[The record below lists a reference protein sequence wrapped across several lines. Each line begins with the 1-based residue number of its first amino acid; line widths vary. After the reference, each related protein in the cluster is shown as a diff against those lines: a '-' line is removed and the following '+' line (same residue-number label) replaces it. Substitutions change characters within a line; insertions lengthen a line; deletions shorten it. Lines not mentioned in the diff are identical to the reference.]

1 MTPLVQALLILTLG
15 GSLAVKPDFTRSEM
29 TADPREPLEG
39 DIVTFTA
46 RLVNSGDEESG
57 ETRIDLTLPH
67 EGFLLDVADLEG
79 VMIDREAKRVSGRA
93 TLPAGG
99 EHRFTFRILVPRD
112 AGGRLLSPMLRVSN
126 LWKQADSYIHA
137 SVEIGTRVASG
148 GVDVAGYR
156 ILPAG
161 LATLAVLALF
171 PLLKLFFRGPG
182 TSGAV
187 AAVVFSIGFWV
198 LFAAMAQRD
207 GRSLSAWRETRC
219 RIVDSRLE
227 SSTISSSTRT
237 GSGATRSTTSTAYS
251 PLLAL
256 EYAVDGHTRYSSG
269 FDTGSRL
276 SVGGLGGALEEAS
289 RWPIGRAVPC
299 WYDPAHPDDVVVIR
313 GFGGA
318 YVFALF
324 PVPVVAY
331 GLWVLLGGGRRRHAA
346 PGS

>member
-1 MTPLVQALLILTLG
+1 MATVIPVLLTVTLA
-15 GSLAVKPDFTRSEM
+15 GSLAIKPDFTQSAL
-29 TADPREPLEG
+29 TAEPREPLEG

-46 RLVNSGDEESG
+46 RVVNSGDEESG
-57 ETRIDLTLPH
+57 DTRIDLTFPS

-79 VMIDREAKRVSGRA
+79 ATIDRDAKRVSGSI
-93 TLPAGG
+93 TLPPGG

-112 AGGRLLSPMLRVSN
+112 AGGRMLSPMLRVSN
-126 LWKQADSYIHA
+126 LWKDADSYIHA
-137 SVEIGTRVASG
+137 SVQVGTRIGSG

-182 TSGAV
+182 TTPAV
-187 AAVVFSIGFWV
+187 AAVVIAIGFWA

-207 GRSLSAWRETRC
+207 WRSLTAWREATC
-219 RIVDSRLE
+219 RIVDTRLE
-227 SSTISSSTRT
+227 SSTATSST
-237 GSGATRSTTSTAYS
+237 SGATRSATSTVYS

-256 EYAVDGHTRYSSG
+256 EYAVDGQTRYSSG

-276 SVGGLGGALEEAS
+276 RVGGLGGALEEAS
-289 RWPIGRAVPC
+289 RWPAGGAAQC
-299 WYDPAHPDDVVVIR
+299 WYDPALPEDVVVIR

-318 YVFALF
+318 YFFALF
-324 PVPVVAY
+324 PLPVFAY
-331 GLWVLLGGGRRRHAA
+331 GLWALGGGRTPRVMRAL
-346 PGS
+346 